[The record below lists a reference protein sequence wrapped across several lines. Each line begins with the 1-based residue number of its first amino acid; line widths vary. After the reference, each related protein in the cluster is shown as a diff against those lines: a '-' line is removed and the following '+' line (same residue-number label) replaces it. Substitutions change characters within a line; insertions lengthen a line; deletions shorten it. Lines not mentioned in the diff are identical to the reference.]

1 MGQSGD
7 GGWLCGS
14 AALYGYNWNCGGA
27 ASHPA
32 WPALSLCHAG
42 PAVQVQAHT
51 GEKLLPTGIWLHA
64 QFLSLS
70 LWVSCVTGPHVCPSL
85 SQSVAASCHWMHFET
100 LRSEGFS
107 SSCSERRQAQVGSQV
122 RSALTH
128 PRLLPAFLSSLHC
141 TYDKGKKAPNNN
153 NISDQH
159 TVYLLFVSSVF
170 LFKSKQ
176 QGQVAS

>member
-1 MGQSGD
+1 MQQLLDCGCAFYSLHVFFFCVVFSMGQSSD
-7 GGWLCGS
+7 GGRLCGS

-42 PAVQVQAHT
+42 PAAQVQAHA

-70 LWVSCVTGPHVCPSL
+70 HWVSCVTGPHVCPSL

-100 LRSEGFS
+100 LLSEGFS
-107 SSCSERRQAQVGSQV
+107 SSCSERRQAQVGQV
-122 RSALTH
+122 TEQ
-128 PRLLPAFLSSLHC
+128 
-141 TYDKGKKAPNNN
+141 KEIK
-153 NISDQH
+153 
-159 TVYLLFVSSVF
+159 
-170 LFKSKQ
+170 
-176 QGQVAS
+176 

>member
-1 MGQSGD
+1 MGQSSD

-42 PAVQVQAHT
+42 PAAQVQAHT

-70 LWVSCVTGPHVCPSL
+70 HWVSCVTGPHVCPSL

-100 LRSEGFS
+100 LLSEGFS

-122 RSALTH
+122 ISALTQG
-128 PRLLPAFLSSLHC
+128 SSLLYC
-141 TYDKGKKAPNNN
+141 
-153 NISDQH
+153 
-159 TVYLLFVSSVF
+159 LLFTALMIKTKKPQIIITFLINTQCICF
-170 LFKSKQ
+170 LFLL
-176 QGQVAS
+176 

>member
-1 MGQSGD
+1 MQQLLDCGCAFYSLHVFFFCVVFSMGQSSD
-7 GGWLCGS
+7 GGRLCGS

-42 PAVQVQAHT
+42 PAAQVQAHA

-70 LWVSCVTGPHVCPSL
+70 HWVSCVTGPHVCPSL

-100 LRSEGFS
+100 LLSEGFT
-107 SSCSERRQAQVGSQV
+107 SSCSERRQAQVGQV
-122 RSALTH
+122 TEQ
-128 PRLLPAFLSSLHC
+128 
-141 TYDKGKKAPNNN
+141 KEIK
-153 NISDQH
+153 
-159 TVYLLFVSSVF
+159 
-170 LFKSKQ
+170 
-176 QGQVAS
+176 